1 MPYCLM
7 PWVSMAKVTPAYLAL
22 FQADYLRFLKEFETN
37 SLGNWIQLK
46 ISFLHIFFLFGAIHK
61 QRQQLG
67 GGKGSKIGQNCR
79 RIVLKYCRYG
89 GRGVKNSETLPTL
102 FMDGP
107 FPHLPLLRLGYLPK
121 WVKITPLTRTRVLQ
135 QLGYRNLRWQTTLL
149 FYQIEP

>member
-1 MPYCLM
+1 M

-89 GRGVKNSETLPTL
+89 GRGVKYSETLPTL